1 MEQIT
6 RLVYDLSKKRHIA
19 DEKVI
24 EKCFEFFSNEY
35 MLDKYL
41 KNVVI
46 SNFKN
51 NSLAYY
57 SPDTKTIYINF
68 CKMIYSLGLECGQ
81 CKYTDIY
88 EEKIMMINLYI
99 VKIIAHEIEHVLQE
113 IKINSRVSNIEND
126 ILYIANIHEKNLKT
140 NGIYKNILYYVNP
153 IERQAELK
161 SLKSILQVVK
171 EINNLNIIKLIT
183 NEYFTKVIC
192 DYNFEKRQNR
202 YPYQMFFD
210 KNLNDN
216 NFNIEY
222 ILNIIEKIEGM
233 EILSCNKDLRINMG
247 LKLTAQEVHKIR
259 RKLNDYWY

>member
-6 RLVYDLSKKRHIA
+6 RLVYDLSRSEHIA

-24 EKCFEFFSNEY
+24 EKYFEFFSNEY
-35 MLDKYL
+35 MLGKYL
-41 KNVVI
+41 ENIVI
-46 SNFKN
+46 SNFEN

-68 CKMIYSLGLECGQ
+68 CKMIYALSLESKQ
-81 CKYTDIY
+81 CKYTDVY

-113 IKINSRVSNIEND
+113 IKINSGIINVEND
-126 ILYIANIHEKNLKT
+126 ILNVANIHEKNLKA
-140 NGIYKNILYYVNP
+140 NGIYKGILYYVNP

-171 EINNLNIIKLIT
+171 EINNLNIIRLMT
-183 NEYFTKVIC
+183 NEYLIKIIC
-192 DYNFEKRQNR
+192 DYSFKKKQNR
-202 YPYQMFFD
+202 YPYQIFFD
-210 KNLNDN
+210 KNLNDF

-222 ILNIIEKIEGM
+222 ISNIIKKIEEM
-233 EILSCNKDLRINMG
+233 EILGCNENLRIDMG
-247 LKLTAQEVHKIR
+247 LKLTSQEVHKIR
-259 RKLNDYWY
+259 RKLNNY

>member
-6 RLVYDLSKKRHIA
+6 KLVYDLSRSGHIA
-19 DEKVI
+19 DEKII
-24 EKCFEFFSNEY
+24 EKYFEFFSDEY

-68 CKMIYSLGLECGQ
+68 CKMIYSLGLESKQ

-113 IKINSRVSNIEND
+113 IKINSEISNIEND
-126 ILYIANIHEKNLKT
+126 ILTVANIHEKNLKA
-140 NGIYKNILYYVNP
+140 NGIYKGILYYVNP

-161 SLKSILQVVK
+161 SLKSILQVAN
-171 EINNLNIIKLIT
+171 EINSLNIINLIT
-183 NEYFTKVIC
+183 NEYLTKIIS
-192 DYNFEKRQNR
+192 DYSFEGQQNR
-202 YPYQMFFD
+202 YPYQVFFD
-210 KNLNDN
+210 KN
-216 NFNIEY
+216 FNTEY
-222 ILNIIEKIEGM
+222 ILNIIEKIEEM
-233 EILSCNKDLRINMG
+233 EIINRNEDLRIDMG
-247 LKLTAQEVHKIR
+247 LKLTSQEVHKIR
-259 RKLNDYWY
+259 RKLNNC